1 MNIDVLKNQDEALFS
16 RLEAANSLTVLKNKP
31 SLIKSVLI
39 LHRNQLLTDDVLDA
53 LMLCHDF
60 SSHVYK
66 ALVRIEACCPL
77 TKEVVDG
84 LFLVTT
90 RKHIVAFAELFD
102 YLARLNQLNDTVINT
117 FCAKRAPWRAVE
129 GFARVEA
136 LGLFSRD
143 SQELNDIFTYMFN
156 TVTDNCLPVL
166 DAAKEL
172 CVLEKMGLNTADNRR
187 LMKACPVMSS
197 DRLRVLS
204 ELHKARIDVSTAVFK
219 NMMQSKNMEAMHL
232 IRDGI
237 LAPVES
243 GNEKLS
249 SLAQQLPKSER
260 RAWRTARNSIK
271 KHAEEA
277 VLEEA

>member
-1 MNIDVLKNQDEALFS
+1 MNIDVLKNQDETLFA
-16 RLEAANSLTVLKNKP
+16 RLEAANCLTVLKNKP

-39 LHRNQLLTDDVLDA
+39 LHRNRLLSDDVLDKVLA
-53 LMLCHDF
+53 CHAF

-66 ALVRIEACCPL
+66 ALIRIESCCPL
-77 TKEVVDG
+77 TKAVVEG

-102 YLARLNQLNDTVINT
+102 YLSRLNQLNDGVVNT
-117 FCAKRAPWRAVE
+117 FCDKRAPWRAVE

-136 LGLFSRD
+136 LGLFNKNED
-143 SQELNDIFTYMFN
+143 ELHDIFIYMFS
-156 TVTDNCLPVL
+156 TVSDNCLPVL

-172 CVLEKMGLNTADNRR
+172 CVLEKMSLNTQANRQ
-187 LMKACPVMSS
+187 LMKACPVMAT

-204 ELHKARIDVSTAVFK
+204 ELYKARVDVSATVFES
-219 NMMQSKNMEAMHL
+219 MMTSSSMEAMHL
-232 IRDGI
+232 IRDEI

-243 GNEKLS
+243 GSEKLS
-249 SLAQQLPKSER
+249 SIAQQLPKSER